1 MSESPYLSV
10 VIPAY
15 NESHRIEATLSAV
28 QHYLEG
34 RAYSYEVIVVDDGS
48 RDDTVA
54 RVQALATHWPALRV
68 VRLPSNQGK
77 GAAVRTGCLEAKGE
91 RVLFMDADHSTRIEQ
106 IEDFLPHL
114 EGHFE
119 VVTGVRAFQEG
130 ESRARRIVG
139 LGFLM
144 LAHLIVFQKAVVDS
158 QCGFKCFTR
167 EAAQAIFSLCRTKG
181 GTIDV
186 EIFYLAHKL
195 EIPIYFVPVHWH
207 NAPGSTINIWRCII
221 QDPVDMLN
229 IRVRDAL
236 RRYNH

>member
-1 MSESPYLSV
+1 MSESQYLSV

-48 RDDTVA
+48 HDDTVA
-54 RVQALATHWPALRV
+54 RVQALAAHWPALRV

-114 EGHFE
+114 EGRFE
-119 VVTGVRAFQEG
+119 VVAGVRAFQEG

-167 EAAQAIFSLCRTKG
+167 EAVQAIFSRTHVNG

-186 EIFYLAHKL
+186 EIFYYAHRL
-195 EIPIYFVPVHWH
+195 GLPIYFQPVEWC
-207 NAPGSTINIWRCII
+207 NAPGSTISPFRCLV
-221 QDPVDMLN
+221 QDPIDM
-229 IRVRDAL
+229 IRIRLRDVFD
-236 RRYNH
+236 RD

>member
-1 MSESPYLSV
+1 MSESQYLSV

-48 RDDTVA
+48 HDDTVA
-54 RVQALATHWPALRV
+54 RVQALAAHWPALRV

-114 EGHFE
+114 AGRFE
-119 VVTGVRAFQEG
+119 VVAGVRAFQEG

-167 EAAQAIFSLCRTKG
+167 EAVQAIFSRTHVNG

-186 EIFYLAHKL
+186 EIFYYAHRL
-195 EIPIYFVPVHWH
+195 GLPIYFQPVEWC
-207 NAPGSTINIWRCII
+207 NAPGSTISPFRCLV
-221 QDPVDMLN
+221 QDPIDM
-229 IRVRDAL
+229 IRIRLRDVFD
-236 RRYNH
+236 RD